1 MNELKEKLSALP
13 ICFGRNVISELLPG
27 LISPKSLANLAWRG
41 VGGPPFYK
49 MGRKVYYEKSS
60 FIEWLIN
67 RTR

>member
-1 MNELKEKLSALP
+1 MTDLKDKLSALP
-13 ICFGRNVISELLPG
+13 ICFGRSVLDEILPG
-27 LISPKSLANLAWRG
+27 VVSSKSLANLAWRG
-41 VGGPPFYK
+41 VGPPFYK